1 MVSAK
6 TSSKKATEL
15 PTVRTRGHAPSL
27 RQGRPMCLNSA
38 RSLWWWEDRM
48 FTMVLRTE
56 NQKARGDT

>member
-1 MVSAK
+1 
-6 TSSKKATEL
+6 
-15 PTVRTRGHAPSL
+15 
-27 RQGRPMCLNSA
+27 MCLNSA